1 MYLRRVSR
9 ETSDHKYFVD
19 LYNMDPCANY
29 WLITTPLPVNE
40 DSYGVEEIHR
50 LVPDKEIKEFRVIPG
65 K

>member
-1 MYLRRVSR
+1 
-9 ETSDHKYFVD
+9 
-19 LYNMDPCANY
+19 MDPCANY
-29 WLITTPLPVNE
+29 WLITRPLPVNE